1 MKRKKYSVSVN
12 VGDLLSVIVG
22 ARNRSV
28 VALDR
33 QSPGLFEGQRL
44 QRKNEERKEKEKE
57 KTCQQTE
64 VI

>member
-44 QRKNEERKEKEKE
+44 QRKMKKEKK
-57 KTCQQTE
+57 KKKKKH
-64 VI
+64 VNKLK